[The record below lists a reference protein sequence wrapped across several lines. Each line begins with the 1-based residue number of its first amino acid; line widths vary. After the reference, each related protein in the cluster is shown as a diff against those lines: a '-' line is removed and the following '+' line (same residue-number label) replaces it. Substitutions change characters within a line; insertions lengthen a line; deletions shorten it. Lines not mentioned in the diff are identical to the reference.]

1 MIKEVPLS
9 CVKQGR
15 VGGRWSVKAAL
26 LGVGLLM
33 FTLGCG
39 EEIKID
45 PVSGSTTKTVS
56 SSTLAT
62 APVPNPVFVTYVV
75 CSAEFPD
82 GQRYS
87 HMLRIT
93 AGLDAVEFTGGLGQ
107 RVFVAQTASIDLPA
121 GLLLASF
128 AARKFDLS
136 IDRTSLDYG
145 LTYNVEQ
152 ADDKVFVEGR
162 CNVLEGDG
170 FKL

>member
-1 MIKEVPLS
+1 MQNRN
-9 CVKQGR
+9 CMQR
-15 VGGRWSVKAAL
+15 SVETAL
-26 LGVGLLM
+26 FVISLLM
-33 FTLGCG
+33 FSFGCG
-39 EEIKID
+39 EQGKIASER
-45 PVSGSTTKTVS
+45 VSATNTAS
-56 SSTLAT
+56 SSALAT
-62 APVPNPVFVTYVV
+62 GPVPNAVFVTYVV

-93 AGLDAVEFTGGLGQ
+93 AALDAVEFTGGLGQ

-152 ADDKVFVEGR
+152 ADDKVSVEGR

>member
-1 MIKEVPLS
+1 MS
-9 CVKQGR
+9 CVRQNRMRKRQF
-15 VGGRWSVKAAL
+15 VKVIL
-26 LGVGLLM
+26 FGTGLLV
-33 FTLGCG
+33 FIFGCG
-39 EEIKID
+39 ETNKASSV
-45 PVSGSTTKTVS
+45 PSPATT
-56 SSTLAT
+56 T
-62 APVPNPVFVTYVV
+62 APDVALVINTVPNPVFVTYVV

-136 IDRTSLDYG
+136 LPRTSLDYG

>member
-1 MIKEVPLS
+1 MQNRN
-9 CVKQGR
+9 CMQR
-15 VGGRWSVKAAL
+15 SVEAAL
-26 LGVGLLM
+26 FVISLLM
-33 FTLGCG
+33 FSFGCD
-39 EEIKID
+39 EQSKISSE
-45 PVSGSTTKTVS
+45 PVSASNTAS
-56 SSTLAT
+56 SSALVTG
-62 APVPNPVFVTYVV
+62 PVSNPVFVTYVV

-93 AGLDAVEFTGGLGQ
+93 AALDAVEFTGGLGQ
-107 RVFVAQTASIDLPA
+107 RVFVAQTSSIDLSA
-121 GLLLASF
+121 GQLLASF
-128 AARKFDLS
+128 AAKKFELS

-162 CNVLEGDG
+162 CNVLEGED